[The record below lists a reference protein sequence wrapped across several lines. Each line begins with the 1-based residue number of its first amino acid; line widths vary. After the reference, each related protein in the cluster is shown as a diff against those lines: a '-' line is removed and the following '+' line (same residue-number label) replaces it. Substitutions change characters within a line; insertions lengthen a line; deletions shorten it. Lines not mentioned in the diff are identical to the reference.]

1 MAHDRGRSY
10 HAASMNVGLVPPL
23 PPQDTDEQAP
33 FATIE
38 GDAGGGLLILCDHAS
53 NSLPPEY
60 GNLGLSEPELARHI
74 AFDPG
79 AAMVARHLAIR
90 LGAPAVLSRFSRL
103 LIDPNRGE
111 DDPTLIMRLS
121 DGTEIP
127 GNAAVDGVERE
138 RRIRLYHAP
147 YHAAVDAA
155 IERALAFGRP
165 PMLVSIHSFTPVWR
179 GRARPWH
186 AGILWD
192 RDERLAAAMIAAL
205 RAHPEIV
212 TGDNEPY
219 SGALANDT
227 MSRHGTARGL
237 AHALVEI
244 RQDLIGEEAGAVEW
258 ADRLAA
264 ILAAING
271 REEMHL
277 QALPDSRGGQA
288 RTGG

>member
-1 MAHDRGRSY
+1 
-10 HAASMNVGLVPPL
+10 MNVGLVPPL

-79 AAMVARHLAIR
+79 VAMVARHLAIR

-138 RRIRLYHAP
+138 RRIGLYHAP
-147 YHAAVDAA
+147 YHAAVEAA
-155 IERALAFGRP
+155 IERALALGRP

-277 QALPDSRGGQA
+277 QALPDSPGEQA
-288 RTGG
+288 RSGG